1 MRFHAAREIFID
13 ALGLAPE
20 ARESFVLRACGDD
33 PNLLDE
39 VRDLL
44 ANDAGA
50 GDPVDGADPW
60 ARQVVVPETIGP
72 WRILGLLGQGGMGI
86 VFKARRLDDDDAP
99 AVALKVLRTGL
110 GNADLERRF
119 RREVEVLRRL
129 DHPGIARLLDA
140 GTDDTGAPWLAT
152 EYIDGVTLN
161 RWRVETESTPEQR
174 VLLLAE
180 LCDAVHAAHGHGVIH
195 RDLKPENVLVTR
207 EGRPKVLDFGI
218 ARLQDDSVPLATLV
232 TQTWQLLGTIRYMSP
247 EQAAGGAAAIDE
259 RTDIYTLG
267 VIAYELLAGT
277 LPYNL
282 SRLSTPRAL
291 LEITTAEPRPLSGRD
306 SAIDL
311 IIQHALA
318 KDPGQRY
325 PTAAAMAD
333 DLRRQAE
340 NRSISLRRPGPT
352 ARVRR
357 ALRTRPRLRRLALMA
372 AVTLAAASVTLAL
385 VLGGDRNQGP
395 NWETFFTIVEEADM
409 LRHSGPRDEAN
420 YLAAAALFQKA
431 RSELVQLPE
440 APFTD
445 DLNRYIRWRLGELFY
460 FRGDAAHDAALLEQ
474 ARGYWRDAA
483 LVPWKQGSGLAID
496 PRMVARVNI
505 LQLGAHQAWA
515 GVGMAHTNLAEL
527 QTPVTHW
534 RLAYERY
541 RISCEALG
549 DATGAFHDES
559 VRPNQR
565 LEARALAR
573 LNLGVAIASLGAV
586 LDSLDIIDRGLKEL
600 QAARDLNGVKD
611 ISHHSI
617 LAEAMGTA
625 YLARSALAGDAAVAN
640 LDSAQYFLD
649 AAAGTRAPTWI
660 RGYWSLCR
668 TRGRLAEER
677 ARLADDDRERTERL
691 RAAAREYEM
700 ALQPLRPEKDDFE
713 CALAHADLAGVT
725 AWLGAV
731 GADRTAITRAD
742 SLLAIDSIFLQDKRF
757 PLQFAERQLRLGQ
770 VRLMD
775 WRLGGDSADSTAA
788 MDAFARAR
796 GVVSVRELPSL
807 HRRSYELASATG
819 N

>member
-1 MRFHAAREIFID
+1 MRFHAARSIFID
-13 ALGLAPE
+13 ALALAPE

-33 PNLLDE
+33 PILLDE

-86 VFKARRLDDDDAP
+86 VFKARPLDDDNAP
-99 AVALKVLRTGL
+99 TVALKVLRTGL
-110 GNADLERRF
+110 GNTDLERRF
-119 RREVEVLRRL
+119 RREIEVLRRL

-140 GTDDTGAPWLAT
+140 GTDETGAPWLAT

-161 RWRVETESTPEQR
+161 RWRVETESTTEQR

-340 NRSISLRRPGPT
+340 NKSISLRRPGPA

-357 ALRTRPRLRRLALMA
+357 ALRTRPRLRRLALVA

-385 VLGGDRNQGP
+385 VLGGNRNQGP
-395 NWETFFTIVEEADM
+395 NWETFFTIVEEADTR
-409 LRHSGPRDEAN
+409 RHSGPREEGN
-420 YLAAAALFQKA
+420 YVAAAALFQKA

-445 DLNRYIRWRLGELFY
+445 DLNRYIRWRLGELYF

-483 LVPWKQGSGLAID
+483 IVPWKQGSGLTID

-505 LQLGAHQAWA
+505 VQLGAHQPWA
-515 GVGMAHTNLAEL
+515 GVGMAHASLAGL

-534 RLAYERY
+534 RQAAERH
-541 RISCEALG
+541 RVACVILG
-549 DATGAFHDES
+549 DGSGAFHDES
-559 VRPNQR
+559 IPATKR
-565 LEARALAR
+565 LEIRALAR
-573 LNLGVAIASLGAV
+573 LNLGIAMASLGAA
-586 LDSLDIIDRGLKEL
+586 LDSLDVLDRGLQEL
-600 QAARDLNGVKD
+600 RAVRAMDDALDVN
-611 ISHHSI
+611 HLSI
-617 LAEAMGTA
+617 LAEALGNA
-625 YLARSALAGDAAVAN
+625 YLDRSSLPGSAVTAD
-640 LDSAQYFLD
+640 LDSAQYYLD
-649 AAAGTRAPTWI
+649 AAAGTRASNWA
-660 RGYWSLCR
+660 RGYWRLCR
-668 TRGRLAEER
+668 ARGRMAEER
-677 ARLADDDRERTERL
+677 ARLAGDDRERADQL
-691 RAAAREYEM
+691 RAAVREYNA
-700 ALQPLRPEKDDFE
+700 ALQPLRPESDEFE
-713 CALAHADLAGVT
+713 RALAHADLAAVT
-725 AWLGAV
+725 AWLGAM
-731 GADRTAITRAD
+731 GAEQTAIASAD
-742 SLLAIDSIFLQDKRF
+742 SLLALDSIFVQDKRF

-788 MDAFARAR
+788 MAAFAQAR
-796 GVVSVRELPSL
+796 SVVPARELPSL
-807 HRRSYELASATG
+807 YRRSHELASATG